1 MDGMVRSVLL
11 ITGVMEALAD
21 EKQLGVSELAAR
33 LDIHK
38 STVYRFLCSLKV
50 LGYVRQNDENA
61 KYGLSY
67 KILDLAGRILSSID
81 VRQAARPIMERI
93 SDKTR
98 ETVHLATLEQTDAI
112 YIDKIDSSQPLRM
125 HSYIGQKIPIHASA
139 LGKVLLAWGPKHLLG
154 DLLKKD
160 KLKRFTDTSITEPE
174 ALQKEI
180 QKVHSQG
187 YAEDREESVP
197 GVRCVAAPI
206 LDREGSV
213 VAALSISIPSQ
224 RVNDERMGSLQ
235 KMVRAGALRISEHMG
250 FQGYLNLNGSR
261 LDSTET
267 HGL

>member
-38 STVYRFLCSLKV
+38 STVYRFLSSLQT
-50 LGYVRQNDENA
+50 LGYVRQNEENE

-67 KILDLAGRILSSID
+67 KILDLAGRILSGID

-98 ETVHLATLEQTDAI
+98 ETVHLSTLEQDEVI

-125 HSYIGQKIPIHASA
+125 HSYVGQKIPIHASA

-154 DLLKKD
+154 DLLKKG

-206 LDREGSV
+206 RNSDESA
-213 VAALSISIPSQ
+213 VAALSISLPVL
-224 RVNDERMGSLQ
+224 RVNKAKMPTLQ
-235 KMVRAGALRISEHMG
+235 KMVCKGAMQIAERMG
-250 FQGYLNLNGSR
+250 FNGDKS
-261 LDSTET
+261 
-267 HGL
+267 